1 MSCLS
6 ARVTSLRVDK
16 DDAVG
21 SARFLHVSGFFKKTG
36 TYNKLKVLVLVVL
49 APIVRYLCALL

>member
-1 MSCLS
+1 MQS
-6 ARVTSLRVDK
+6 ARLDFYMYQV
-16 DDAVG
+16 
-21 SARFLHVSGFFKKTG
+21 FLKKTG